1 MFQVL
6 DSLFL
11 PRVPQD
17 SQTHT
22 ASNTVDPA
30 PRRTVYL
37 PKVTSGQR
45 AILDFLQ
52 EDLRSGW
59 RLALRLLAKYSI
71 AAGDPQKDL
80 DGEGRVVMEGAE
92 NPAGVTVECRKEATE
107 ALSAMM
113 SDRLRVP
120 PRERAL
126 AFEGLLSEVSEGF
139 FSFSCLLNYSLCSV
153 LYAKWSGS
161 LVLYGELLAPRAVQI

>member
-1 MFQVL
+1 MFNVL

-11 PRVPQD
+11 PRVPPD
-17 SQTHT
+17 GQTM
-22 ASNTVDPA
+22 NPA

-37 PKVTSGQR
+37 PKVTAGQR

-52 EDLRSGW
+52 EDLQSGW
-59 RLALRLLAKYSI
+59 RLALTLLAKYSI
-71 AAGDPQKDL
+71 ATEDPQKDFNR
-80 DGEGRVVMEGAE
+80 EGRVMMEGAE
-92 NPAGVTVECRKEATE
+92 NSAGVTMECRREATE

-126 AFEGLLSEVSEGF
+126 AFEGLLSEV
-139 FSFSCLLNYSLCSV
+139 
-153 LYAKWSGS
+153 
-161 LVLYGELLAPRAVQI
+161 R